1 VGDLSRLGSVL
12 NTVGCVTEGHPANK
26 NFFSWNIHDVTMR
39 PRTMMTCCRQV
50 TALQRI
56 PGDLSFRLNQVLDQ
70 SLNWT
75 LKSGFKPKLRLTS
88 VLDLV

>member
-1 VGDLSRLGSVL
+1 
-12 NTVGCVTEGHPANK
+12 
-26 NFFSWNIHDVTMR
+26 
-39 PRTMMTCCRQV
+39 MTCCRQV